1 MKKWALLASVLSVL
15 VLGALPTPAHA
26 QAKDTLTVALVAH
39 VHPRTPRVA
48 G

>member
-26 QAKDTLTVALVAH
+26 KDTLTVALVAH